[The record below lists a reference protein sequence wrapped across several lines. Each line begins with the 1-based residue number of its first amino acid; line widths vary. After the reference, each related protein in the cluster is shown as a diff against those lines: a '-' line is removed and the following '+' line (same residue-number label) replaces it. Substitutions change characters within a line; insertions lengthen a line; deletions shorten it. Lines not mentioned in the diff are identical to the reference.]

1 MRKAGDHVEGP
12 ELFSAIYKHLRS
24 DEIPDQAANQMTAEI
39 LTHGEDVDSSVER
52 FQENYANFRSKGYC
66 DESAQAMAVESM
78 EEGAEQPVRSLRF
91 ARVYGDENLA

>member
-24 DEIPDQAANQMTAEI
+24 DDVPDQAANQMTAEI
-39 LTHGEDVDSSVER
+39 MKHGDDVDTSIEKY
-52 FQENYANFRSKGYC
+52 QANYDNYKSKGYC

-78 EEGAEQPVRSLRF
+78 EEGAEQPSKSLRF
-91 ARVYGDENLA
+91 ARIYG

>member
-39 LTHGEDVDSSVER
+39 LTHGEDVDRSVER

>member
-78 EEGAEQPVRSLRF
+78 EEGAEQPARSLRF

>member
-24 DEIPDQAANQMTAEI
+24 DEIPDQAANQLTAEI
-39 LTHGEDVDSSVER
+39 LTHGDDVDTSVAK

-91 ARVYGDENLA
+91 ARVYGDDNLA